1 MGSNLRISLIAIIS
15 AMLLIAVT
23 SVTLSG
29 QAVEAKTES
38 YQLTVYLDNAFMPN
52 HRPSFK
58 IIVYDSD
65 HKEILSEKVTPDFT
79 DTHQTLS
86 PISGYKIEDKSKQHP
101 NQIKVC
107 AQESYSENGK
117 TKTHDDCFPIQQD
130 NAKAHWYVIFDYP
143 SIEEFEV
150 NEDEGT

>member
-1 MGSNLRISLIAIIS
+1 MRVDLKISIIVIIA
-15 AMLLIAVT
+15 AMLLNGVT
-23 SVTLSG
+23 FVTLSG
-29 QAVEAKTES
+29 QAVQAKTKS
-38 YQLTVYLDNAFMPN
+38 YQLIVNLDNAFMPN

-79 DTHQTLS
+79 DTHQTIS

-101 NQIKVC
+101 GQIKVC

-130 NAKAHWYVIFDYP
+130 NAKPQWYVTFDYP
-143 SIEEFEV
+143 LIEEFEV

>member
-107 AQESYSENGK
+107 AQESY
-117 TKTHDDCFPIQQD
+117 FI
-130 NAKAHWYVIFDYP
+130 
-143 SIEEFEV
+143 
-150 NEDEGT
+150 

>member
-1 MGSNLRISLIAIIS
+1 MGINLKISIIGIIS
-15 AMLLIAVT
+15 AMLLTVVT

-29 QAVEAKTES
+29 QAVGAKTES

-58 IIVYDSD
+58 IIIYDSD

-79 DTHQTLS
+79 DTHQVIS
-86 PISGYKIEDKSKQHP
+86 PVSGYKIADKSKQHP
-101 NQIKVC
+101 NEIKVC
-107 AQESYSENGK
+107 AQETYLESGK
-117 TKTHDDCFPIQQD
+117 TNVHDDCFPIQQD
-130 NAKAHWYVIFDYP
+130 NAKTQWYATFDYP
-143 SIEEFEV
+143 LIEEFEV